1 MYSTAADYFRFAQML
16 LNGGELDGKRL
27 LKASTVE
34 MMRTNVLS
42 DQVLDGEP
50 GHRPG
55 AFFSGAGV
63 WLRLC
68 RGARSRGRQRQ
79 VGKGSYWWWGIG
91 GTWFWID
98 PTNDLVMVGI
108 IQRQGGVPGA
118 VNHEDV
124 AREAVSA
131 ALTAPAR

>member
-1 MYSTAADYFRFAQML
+1 MRQGRVSARYRVVSCCW
-16 LNGGELDGKRL
+16 GRL
-27 LKASTVE
+27 PS
-34 MMRTNVLS
+34 
-42 DQVLDGEP
+42 P
-50 GHRPG
+50 
-55 AFFSGAGV
+55 
-63 WLRLC
+63 
-68 RGARSRGRQRQ
+68 RGCWPSQPWRCS